1 MEFKSPS
8 VLDKLF
14 LLPRMKGLHRKLRSN
29 VASEKT
35 SFRCNSHEGCF
46 MASSNNYFKGILFMM
61 LYFRKDP
68 DNYNSQNDEVKKK
81 MILLYLEQVFDRE
94 PISKIEKIDHKIIEL
109 IEKQNKDKELTD
121 EI

>member
-1 MEFKSPS
+1 
-8 VLDKLF
+8 
-14 LLPRMKGLHRKLRSN
+14 
-29 VASEKT
+29 
-35 SFRCNSHEGCF
+35 
-46 MASSNNYFKGILFMM
+46 
-61 LYFRKDP
+61 
-68 DNYNSQNDEVKKK
+68 